1 MNDYQKYRA
10 YKLLYIGGSQLK
22 KKNNQLENLLIE
34 NLQNY
39 QYYVLNNFF
48 INRNYKK
55 NLKEAILTDKILN
68 KIANE
73 KTSY

>member
-1 MNDYQKYRA
+1 
-10 YKLLYIGGSQLK
+10 LK